1 MSKLESPQV
10 DEPIERVVPIT
21 QPDEGEQTSSV
32 GVKRRPFVLDK
43 TRGGGKGNLPLML
56 IAFGVLL
63 VFCIGMIV
71 FLSTKGTLKKRTA
84 GGAAKPNLG
93 QVAGTY
99 APGDLVPSDK
109 VKPSPDEAKK
119 GLDDA
124 DIERTKS
131 PQVGHA
137 KTQTAKPLNQVP
149 PFKEPD
155 TTPKGQWA
163 PPPYGTQGEQQ
174 QERKEEEALSKPS
187 LVFTAHNRATSRQ
200 RAGTVAEPID
210 NLGLASGY
218 HVAAR
223 LEAMA
228 TTAVHAPVTA
238 IIEYNYERDGR
249 ILIPAGSRA
258 VGKIV
263 GADPSGLM
271 NISFS
276 SIQFAGGETVPIE
289 AIATDINL
297 QALKGKVTGKQAGKS
312 LLVRSL
318 SGLGA
323 TVAMVVGAPNANS
336 AFSEDDLIRMR
347 VADNIGNAGDQQV
360 MQMMTTQHIVVSVP
374 AGTEIYIIF
383 ERSQANSAE
392 GGGKT
397 VNVPQDGPTALKTKP

>member
-1 MSKLESPQV
+1 MSKLESAQG

-21 QPDEGEQTSSV
+21 QPDEGEQ
-32 GVKRRPFVLDK
+32 GGADGAKRPFVLDK

-56 IAFGVLL
+56 IAFGAL
-63 VFCIGMIV
+63 VVFGIGMIA
-71 FLSTKGTLKKRTA
+71 FLSTKGSTKKKTA
-84 GGAAKPNLG
+84 AGPAMPNLG
-93 QVAGTY
+93 QVAGAN

-109 VKPSPDEAKK
+109 VKPSPDDAKK
-119 GLDDA
+119 GLDAA

-131 PQVGHA
+131 PEFRHA

-155 TTPKGQWA
+155 TTPKGQWT

-187 LVFTAHNRATSRQ
+187 LVFTAHNQTAGRQ
-200 RAGTVAEPID
+200 RAGAFTEAIN
-210 NLGLASGY
+210 NLGLAPGY

-289 AIATDINL
+289 AIASDMNL
-297 QALKGKVTGKQAGKS
+297 QALKGKVSGKHAGRNFF
-312 LLVRSL
+312 VRSVADMGETL
-318 SGLGA
+318 
-323 TVAMVVGAPNANS
+323 AMVLGQGNANS
-336 AFSEDDLIRMR
+336 AFSEEDLIRMR
-347 VADNIGNAGDQQV
+347 LADNIGNAGDQQV
-360 MQMMTTQHIVVSVP
+360 MQTMTMQHIVVSVP
-374 AGTEIYIIF
+374 AGTELYIIF
-383 ERSQANSAE
+383 ERSQAE

-397 VNVPQDGPTALKTKP
+397 VNVPQDETTALKDKP

>member
-1 MSKLESPQV
+1 MSKLENAQG

-21 QPDEGEQTSSV
+21 QPDEGEQTSD
-32 GVKRRPFVLDK
+32 GAKRPFVLDK

-56 IAFGVLL
+56 IAFGALV
-63 VFCIGMIV
+63 VFCIGMIA
-71 FLSTKGTLKKRTA
+71 FLSTKGTTKKKTA
-84 GGAAKPNLG
+84 AGAAKPNLG
-93 QVAGTY
+93 QVASTD

-119 GLDDA
+119 GVDAA
-124 DIERTKS
+124 DIERTKA
-131 PQVGHA
+131 PEVGHA

-149 PFKEPD
+149 AFQAPD

-163 PPPYGTQGEQQ
+163 PPPYGTQG
-174 QERKEEEALSKPS
+174 KEEEALSKPS
-187 LVFTAHNRATSRQ
+187 LVFTAHNQAASRKS
-200 RAGTVAEPID
+200 AGTLAEAID
-210 NLGLASGY
+210 NLGLAPGY

-228 TTAVHAPVTA
+228 TSAVRAPVTA
-238 IIEYNYERDGR
+238 IIEYNYERDGH

-276 SIQFAGGETVPIE
+276 SIQFAGGGTVPIE
-289 AIATDINL
+289 AIASDMNL

-318 SGLGA
+318 SGLGE

-347 VADNIGNAGDQQV
+347 LANNIGNAGDQQV
-360 MQMMTTQHIVVSVP
+360 MQMMTMQHIVVSVP

-383 ERSQANSAE
+383 ERSQANGAE

-397 VNVPQDGPTALKTKP
+397 VNVPQDEPTALKNKP